1 MLEAFRAQFD
11 NILILPLSVNPPLSL
26 SYLAYYILDKPI
38 HKQKYNYCRSSSKR
52 QRARSA
58 VVRT

>member
-11 NILILPLSVNPPLSL
+11 NILILPLSVNPPPLL
-26 SYLAYYILDKPI
+26 YLAYYILDKPI